1 MKATGTHKQNRLSAV
16 RVRSLKKAG
25 RYTDGNGLYLIVDP
39 SEAKRW
45 VLRIVVQGTRRDIG
59 LGGTHSVTLAEAREE
74 AIRLRTIVKQGGD
87 PLAERKKEKRN
98 VLTFEEAARE
108 VHKEQSA
115 TWRNY
120 KHKQQ
125 WINTL
130 SDYAFPEFG
139 SLRVDNIG
147 TPEVLRVLSP
157 IWLTKP
163 ETARR
168 LRQRIHKVFQW
179 AKASGF
185 RSGDNPVDGIVDV
198 LPKQPIPD
206 KHHPSLPYKDVP
218 QFIKNLR
225 SDYKKTNRIYL
236 LALEFLILTAT
247 RTEDA
252 RNAKWDEINLED
264 KVWSVPDSR
273 HKSGKE
279 FRLPLASRQIEI
291 LKEAQKLS
299 EGSPYVFINPNTR
312 KPYSENVYI
321 EQIKKMEKNPNI
333 LDIHISPHGFRTSF
347 RTWAEERTNFPFAVK
362 EAFLSH
368 KETNKTVAAYKR
380 TDHLEKRREL
390 MELWTQFA
398 TEEHGEVITIHANK
412 N

>member
-1 MKATGTHKQNRLSAV
+1 MTATGKQQQNRLSAV
-16 RVRSLKKAG
+16 FVRSVTKAG
-25 RYTDGNGLYLIVDP
+25 RHLDGNGLYLNV
-39 SEAKRW
+39 SSTGAKRW
-45 VLRIVVQGTRRDIG
+45 FLRVVVEGRRRDFG
-59 LGGTHSVTLAEAREE
+59 LGGLSVVSLAEAREE
-74 AIRLRTIVKQGGD
+74 ATKLRKIVQRNGD
-87 PLAERKKEKRN
+87 PLAERAKEKRI

-115 TWRNY
+115 TWRND

-130 SDYAFPEFG
+130 SDYAFPIFG
-139 SLRVDNIG
+139 NLRVDNIG
-147 TPEVLRVLSP
+147 TPEVLRVLNP

-179 AKASGF
+179 AKAKGL
-185 RSGDNPVDGIVDV
+185 RSGDNPVDGVVEV
-198 LPKQPIPD
+198 LPKQPAND

-218 QFIKNLR
+218 KFIKNLR
-225 SDYKKTNRIYL
+225 SDYKKTNRVTL
-236 LALEFLILTAT
+236 LAFEFLILTAT
-247 RTEDA
+247 RTKDT
-252 RNAKWDEINLED
+252 RYAKWDEISWKD
-264 KVWSVPDSR
+264 KTWSVPDSR
-273 HKSGKE
+273 HKSGKV

-299 EGSPYVFINPNTR
+299 EGSPYVFINPDTR
-312 KPYSENVYI
+312 KPYSENAFIDQV
-321 EQIKKMEKNPNI
+321 KSMEKRNL
-333 LDIHISPHGFRTSF
+333 LDIHISPHGFRSSC

-362 EAFLSH
+362 EKFLSH
-368 KETNKTVAAYKR
+368 VETNKVVAAYKQ

-390 MELWTQFA
+390 MDLWTRFA